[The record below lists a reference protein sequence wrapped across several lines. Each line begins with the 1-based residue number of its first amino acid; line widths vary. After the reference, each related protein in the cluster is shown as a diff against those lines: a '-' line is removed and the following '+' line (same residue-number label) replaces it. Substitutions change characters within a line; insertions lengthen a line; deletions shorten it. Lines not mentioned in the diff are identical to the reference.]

1 MLSGRRG
8 GSDPAGPHKE
18 QEAGSGSDLG
28 LPPQSGGWA
37 GGGGR
42 TEQGGGEPVF
52 LGGQWIPEGRAHSP
66 GLLPSEGMG
75 LKALEFFQV
84 PPHPGICAL
93 EEVL

>member
-28 LPPQSGGWA
+28 LPPQSGGGQGV
-37 GGGGR
+37 GGGQSR
-42 TEQGGGEPVF
+42 EEVNPVF
-52 LGGQWIPEGRAHSP
+52 LGGQWIPEGRAHSL

-84 PPHPGICAL
+84 PPLPGICAL